1 MSISFEIDFATKSS
15 PDRVITVHIEA
26 NSEKE
31 ALGILES
38 EYKVRWIFN
47 TEETQR

>member
-1 MSISFEIDFATKSS
+1 MKVYEIDFATKSS
-15 PDRVITVHIEA
+15 PDRLITVHIEA
-26 NSEKE
+26 SSEKA

-47 TEETQR
+47 IKETQR